1 MKKIAIYL
9 LTLAVLSI
17 AACTQLPTP
26 ASSGYLPA
34 DFCYLDDVAPQVR
47 VELMYAGT
55 DNFVGRP
62 LAGYCGSRAIL
73 RRDTAAA
80 VARAVELLAAEGIG
94 LLVKDAYRPAQ
105 AMRDFYAWSKT
116 PDRKMQHK
124 YYPNISKKGIY
135 EDQYIGTTSEHSWGI
150 AVDVTLIDLSTGQE
164 LDMGGHVDLLDPS
177 SATDYP
183 NLTPTQK
190 RNRRKLRNIMASVGM
205 RNYSKEWWHYFL
217 SPSGLCRV
225 YSFPIRDNLSEQR
238 NVEETTLKSHVG
250 S

>member
-1 MKKIAIYL
+1 MKKIILSL
-9 LTLAVLSI
+9 LSLAALSI
-17 AACTQLPTP
+17 PACTPVP
-26 ASSGYLPA
+26 APSFSGYLPP
-34 DFCYLDDVAPQVR
+34 DFCYLDHVAPQVR
-47 VELMYAGT
+47 VELMYAGN

-80 VARAVELLAAEGIG
+80 IARAAKLLEAEGIG
-94 LLVKDAYRPAQ
+94 LLVKDAYRPAC

-135 EDQYIGTTSEHSWGI
+135 EGKYIGTTSEHSWGI
-150 AVDVTLIDLSTGQE
+150 AVDVTLVDLSTGQE

-183 NLTPTQK
+183 KLTPTQK
-190 RNRRKLRNIMASVGM
+190 RNRRKLRSTMARVGM

-225 YSFPIRDNLSEQR
+225 YSFPIRDNLTEQQ
-238 NVEETTLKSHVG
+238 HP
-250 S
+250 